1 MKANTPSERLI
12 NGIIKEN
19 PTFVLMLGMCPTL
32 AVTTSAVNGIGMGLT
47 TTTVL
52 AASNL
57 LISLLRKFIPDGV
70 RTVSYTHLDVYKR
83 QDQEIEFVITEFN
96 PRRRR
101 IIGNRKQLLL
111 AEKAEK
117 QKELMERIH
126 AGDTVTGVVKNVTD
140 FGAFIDL
147 GGADGLLHISEMSWG
162 RVENPKKVFT
172 AVSYTHLP
180 AAGAGAVKVTA
191 SVPGKVLKIVASA
204 GQAVKAGD
212 SIVILESMKM
222 EIPVVAPQDGTV
234 AVSYTHLVDE
244 TAEKKILS
252 HTLLEK
258 EFDRTLMV
266 ETNRNPH
273 HYYPSDCIV
282 PRMDYA
288 KVIHCMFP
296 EITAKNIFSSLKM
309 MKFLTNAMVYN
320 NSGKRRLLAAIVT
333 RIAGRKRSAAVLE
346 YFMEKDP
353 VPGSEAPVKE
363 LHRYFDQ
370 EEMCIRDRCI
380 SVRLI

>member
-1 MKANTPSERLI
+1 MPTTYTHDLFGKKVYRQLPEEIRKVIRENGNLFRIGLHGPDILFYDLFNQKVCGLGTEMHKIPAASFFLRGMSIVRRTGDERL
-12 NGIIKEN
+12 
-19 PTFVLMLGMCPTL
+19 LAYLLGFACHY
-32 AVTTSAVNGIGMGLT
+32 
-47 TTTVL
+47 
-52 AASNL
+52 L
-57 LISLLRKFIPDGV
+57 L
-70 RTVSYTHLDVYKR
+70 
-83 QDQEIEFVITEFN
+83 
-96 PRRRR
+96 
-101 IIGNRKQLLL
+101 
-111 AEKAEK
+111 
-117 QKELMERIH
+117 
-126 AGDTVTGVVKNVTD
+126 
-140 FGAFIDL
+140 
-147 GGADGLLHISEMSWG
+147 
-162 RVENPKKVFT
+162 
-172 AVSYTHLP
+172 
-180 AAGAGAVKVTA
+180 
-191 SVPGKVLKIVASA
+191 
-204 GQAVKAGD
+204 D
-212 SIVILESMKM
+212 SSCH
-222 EIPVVAPQDGTV
+222 PF
-234 AVSYTHLVDE
+234 VDE

-296 EITAKNIFSSLKM
+296 EITAKNIFFSLKM

-363 LHRYFDQ
+363 LHQYFDQ
-370 EEMCIRDRCI
+370 E
-380 SVRLI
+380 VREAPAYIEELFRLSREKRMLSERWNRTYNG

>member
-1 MKANTPSERLI
+1 M
-12 NGIIKEN
+12 
-19 PTFVLMLGMCPTL
+19 
-32 AVTTSAVNGIGMGLT
+32 
-47 TTTVL
+47 
-52 AASNL
+52 
-57 LISLLRKFIPDGV
+57 
-70 RTVSYTHLDVYKR
+70 
-83 QDQEIEFVITEFN
+83 
-96 PRRRR
+96 
-101 IIGNRKQLLL
+101 
-111 AEKAEK
+111 
-117 QKELMERIH
+117 
-126 AGDTVTGVVKNVTD
+126 
-140 FGAFIDL
+140 
-147 GGADGLLHISEMSWG
+147 
-162 RVENPKKVFT
+162 
-172 AVSYTHLP
+172 
-180 AAGAGAVKVTA
+180 
-191 SVPGKVLKIVASA
+191 
-204 GQAVKAGD
+204 
-212 SIVILESMKM
+212 
-222 EIPVVAPQDGTV
+222 
-234 AVSYTHLVDE
+234 DE

-296 EITAKNIFSSLKM
+296 EITAKNIFFSLKM

-363 LHRYFDQ
+363 LHQYFDQ
-370 EEMCIRDRCI
+370 E
-380 SVRLI
+380 VREAPAYIEELFRLSREKRRLSERWNRTYNG